1 MLRSAMNLGQ
11 ILGQHFWLRLRGAV
25 ATEVVVLSVD
35 VDHGVAED
43 DGNCHQ
49 QLLEGHVIV
58 VAARE
63 RVLALTVHRVNHRPP
78 HHAQHVVRR
87 ELRQR
92 EPSRIDLTT
101 EVDLLVERGAY
112 HLRLRSAQTKA
123 NLPVS

>member
-1 MLRSAMNLGQ
+1 MLRGAMDLRQ
-11 ILGQHFWLRLRGAV
+11 VLGQHFRLRLRGAI
-25 ATEVVVLSVD
+25 AAEVVVLSVD

-43 DGNCHQ
+43 NGNRHQ

-63 RVLALTVHRVNHRPP
+63 RVLALAVHSVNHRPA
-78 HHAQHVVRR
+78 HHAQDVVGYK
-87 ELRQR
+87 LRKR

-112 HLRLRSAQTKA
+112 IVQ
-123 NLPVS
+123 